1 MTASFDII
9 VVMAKSPIP
18 GAVKTRMCPPLHPTQ
33 AASLAKALLGDTTT
47 AASATGASVW
57 CAVAGPPAP
66 VAAVVDSGIRLVR
79 QRGAGLAERL
89 CAAQMLAFGAGAR
102 RVLLL
107 GADCPTADTMY
118 LTSALRA
125 LDDVDV
131 AIGPAHDGG
140 YVLLASS
147 KPTPE
152 LFAGVSMGTA
162 MVLRQTLAAAAAGRE
177 QCFCCLHVMTST
189 CGPTLTWLSRVGNSR
204 RRIEPWRGFRKLVA
218 DDLPP
223 VLNELLSGVAD
234 DMPPVAAIPSSH

>member
-1 MTASFDII
+1 MTAAFDII

-33 AASLAKALLGDTTT
+33 AASLAEALLGDTTN

-152 LFAGVSMGTA
+152 LFAGVSMGTS
-162 MVLRQTLAAAAAGRE
+162 MVLRQTLAAAAAGPRTVLLLPPRHDIDVRADLDVA
-177 QCFCCLHVMTST
+177 FA
-189 CGPTLTWLSRVGNSR
+189 
-204 RRIEPWRGFRKLVA
+204 RGQLAHAHRTMAWVSQLVA

-223 VLNELLSGVAD
+223 VLGEVVSGVAA
-234 DMPPVAAIPSSH
+234 DMPPAAATPSSH